1 MGNITSTESVGREI
15 RRRTRKKYSSEE
27 KIMRNILALVVI
39 LTLVFVGCDSNT
51 GKQTSDTPVLEGPYL
66 GMKPPGDTPEIFAP
80 DIIST
85 NMNAAKIVFS
95 PDGKE
100 IFFRLMNYNH
110 SFYTIVFMRQ
120 ENGVW
125 SKPEIAPFSGK
136 YHDND
141 PYFSLD
147 GKQLFFAS
155 NRPLEGQKVPK
166 DHDILVVERKESGWS
181 TPVNL
186 GLIVNSDKH
195 DTNPAVSQNRTLYF
209 ASNRDGGK
217 GNHDIYMSKLINGK
231 YAQPENLGD
240 AINTSFTESGPYI
253 APDES
258 YIIFNRYSSDTGRG
272 LHISFRNNDGS
283 WSKALNMGKKINTE
297 NAGIHGFVSPD
308 SKYLFFTSERSPYFP
323 HPDHNLTYDE
333 IVKIFNSPLN
343 GSYNIYWVDAGII
356 EKLKKE
362 VLK

>member
-1 MGNITSTESVGREI
+1 MKRI
-15 RRRTRKKYSSEE
+15 
-27 KIMRNILALVVI
+27 ILICFLLVSANVNLFAQKDFPK
-39 LTLVFVGCDSNT
+39 LT
-51 GKQTSDTPVLEGPYL
+51 GPYL
-66 GMKPPGDTPEIFAP
+66 GQRPPGMTPEIFAP
-80 DIIST
+80 GIIST

-100 IFFRLMNYNH
+100 IVFRLMNYNH

-125 SKPEIAPFSGK
+125 SKPEVAPFSGK
-136 YHDND
+136 YHDTD

-147 GKQLFFAS
+147 GKQLFFGS
-155 NRPLEGQKVPK
+155 NRPLEGQKAPK
-166 DHDILVVERKESGWS
+166 DPDIWVVERKESGWS

-186 GLIVNSDKH
+186 GFIVNSDKG
-195 DTNPAVSQNRTLYF
+195 DVNPAVSQNRTLYF
-209 ASNRDGGK
+209 ASNRDGGR

-258 YIIFNRYSSDTGRG
+258 YIIFNRYSSDTGNG
-272 LHISFRNNDGS
+272 LYISFRNNDGS
-283 WSKALNMGKKINTE
+283 WSKAINMGKKINTE
-297 NAGIHGFVSPD
+297 NDGMHGFHGFVSPD
-308 SKYLFFTSERSPYFP
+308 SKYLFFTSDRNPYFP

-343 GSYNIYWVDAGII
+343 GSYNIYWVDARII
-356 EKLKKE
+356 EELKPKKNKLQKE
-362 VLK
+362 KRK

>member
-1 MGNITSTESVGREI
+1 MIFETGENQMKRIILICFLLITTSVI
-15 RRRTRKKYSSEE
+15 SFTQKDFPK
-27 KIMRNILALVVI
+27 
-39 LTLVFVGCDSNT
+39 LT
-51 GKQTSDTPVLEGPYL
+51 GPYL
-66 GMKPPGDTPEIFAP
+66 GQKPPGMTPELFAP

-85 NMNAAKIVFS
+85 NMNAAKIAFS

-110 SFYTIVFMRQ
+110 SFITIVFMRQ

-125 SKPEIAPFSGK
+125 SKPEVAPFSGK
-136 YHDND
+136 YHDGE

-147 GKQLFFAS
+147 GKQLFFTS
-155 NRPLEGQKVPK
+155 NRPLEGQKAPK
-166 DHDILVVERKESGWS
+166 DNDIWVVERKESGWS

-186 GLIVNSDKH
+186 GFIVNSDKSEV
-195 DTNPAVSQNRTLYF
+195 NPAVSQNGTLYF

-217 GNHDIYMSKLINGK
+217 GNNDIYMSKLINGK

-258 YIIFNRYSSDTGRG
+258 YIIFNRYSSDTGSG
-272 LHISFRNNDGS
+272 LHISFRKNDGS
-283 WSKALNMGKKINTE
+283 WSKAISMEKKINTE
-297 NAGIHGFVSPD
+297 NTGFHGFVSPD
-308 SKYLFFTSERSPYFP
+308 SKYLFFTSSRSPYFP
-323 HPDHNLTYDE
+323 YPDHNLTYDE

-343 GSYNIYWVDAGII
+343 GSYNIYWVDAKII
-356 EKLKKE
+356 EQLRQK
-362 VLK
+362 